1 MLHRIQRA
9 EKKAEKAEKKT
20 ALRQQKAAAKTKSF
34 ELLTIDTALTF
45 LVHNDGKEA
54 LLHEL
59 NALVGFGK
67 DCTFQMVIKALHEA
81 MDRPAIEPHGEQ
93 SSTAVGQMCTVL
105 NAAQVII
112 VHTASGTKTW
122 QLHISDQEKTN
133 IDSTHLG
140 RLAAAL
146 GVSGLNAMSFNAYK
160 VLQKICKVFCKHAGE
175 GILMKFTL
183 ETVYQQEAEQLWIDA
198 AEIQGKVADA
208 HNVGV
213 DAEMTYIIICQGHD

>member
-1 MLHRIQRA
+1 M
-9 EKKAEKAEKKT
+9 
-20 ALRQQKAAAKTKSF
+20 
-34 ELLTIDTALTF
+34 
-45 LVHNDGKEA
+45 VHNDGKEA

-59 NALVGFGK
+59 NALVGSGK
-67 DCTFQMVIKALHEA
+67 DCTFQMAIKALHEA

-93 SSTAVGQMCTVL
+93 SSTAVGQMRTVL

-146 GVSGLNAMSFNAYK
+146 GASVLKSSANPCKDQPNATDGI
-160 VLQKICKVFCKHAGE
+160 VLAE
-175 GILMKFTL
+175 L
-183 ETVYQQEAEQLWIDA
+183 ESQPLPKSNCCPTKMALL
-198 AEIQGKVADA
+198 
-208 HNVGV
+208 VGQ
-213 DAEMTYIIICQGHD
+213 ANLIYMY

>member
-9 EKKAEKAEKKT
+9 EEKAEKK
-20 ALRQQKAAAKTKSF
+20 AERKEKKAAAKMC
-34 ELLTIDTALTF
+34 ELLTIDTALSF

-67 DCTFQMVIKALHEA
+67 DCTFQMVIPALHDA
-81 MDRPAIEPHGEQ
+81 MARPAIEPYGEQ

-146 GVSGLNAMSFNAYK
+146 GVSGLNTRVSFNA
-160 VLQKICKVFCKHAGE
+160 H
-175 GILMKFTL
+175 KFL
-183 ETVYQQEAEQLWIDA
+183 
-198 AEIQGKVADA
+198 
-208 HNVGV
+208 
-213 DAEMTYIIICQGHD
+213 